1 MRCLI
6 FSALLTAAVA
16 MGCSGPQNEPAAT
29 PSDNS
34 GNVAQL
40 HIVEIS
46 QMKFVPAVLSVNKGD
61 TIMWI
66 NKDMV
71 DHDVTEEELNS
82 WTSSRIPAGGS
93 WKMVA
98 TKSDAY
104 FCSLHVVMKGK
115 IIVDG
120 NQLALTDATT
130 PVSQCGGQQ

>member
-1 MRCLI
+1 MRVLLFSSLLI
-6 FSALLTAAVA
+6 AAIT
-16 MGCSGPQNEPAAT
+16 MGCSGSQNDSAAT
-29 PSDNS
+29 PSENS
-34 GNVAQL
+34 GTVAKR

-46 QMKFVPAVLSVNKGD
+46 QMKFVPEVINVNKGD
-61 TIMWI
+61 TIVWI

-71 DHDVTEEELNS
+71 EHDVTEEETHA

-104 FCSLHVVMKGK
+104 FCSLHVVMKGR

-120 NQLALTDATT
+120 NELAMTNTSMHIT
-130 PVSQCGGQQ
+130 QCGQ

>member
-1 MRCLI
+1 MRVLL
-6 FSALLTAAVA
+6 FSSLFVSAIVV
-16 MGCSGPQNEPAAT
+16 GCGGSQNDPAAT
-29 PSDNS
+29 PSENS
-34 GNVAQL
+34 GNVAKR

-46 QMKFVPAVLSVNKGD
+46 QMKFVPEVINVNKGD
-61 TIMWI
+61 TVMWI

-71 DHDVTEEELNS
+71 EHDVTEETEHS

-104 FCSLHVVMKGK
+104 FCSLHIVMKGK

-120 NQLALTDATT
+120 NELVMTGAIVPITL
-130 PVSQCGGQQ
+130 CGDQ